1 MSIDKVFYIWV
12 TQVGNVVVM
21 GEDVVMARGLNVAQS
36 S

>member
-1 MSIDKVFYIWV
+1 MSIDKVFCIWV

-21 GEDVVMARGLNVAQS
+21 GEDVVKARGSNVARS